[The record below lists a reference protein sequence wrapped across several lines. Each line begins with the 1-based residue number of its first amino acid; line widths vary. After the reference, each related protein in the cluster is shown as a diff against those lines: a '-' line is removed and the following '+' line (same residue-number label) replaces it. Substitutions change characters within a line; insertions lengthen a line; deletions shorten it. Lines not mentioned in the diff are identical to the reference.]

1 MVAFQT
7 RNPMHR
13 IHEELTKRA
22 AEEVDGSLLIHPVVG
37 MTKPGDVDH
46 YTRVR
51 VYRALVEN
59 YYDPNRTLLSLL
71 PLAMRMA
78 GPREALWH
86 AIIRRNYGANHFI
99 IGRDHAGP
107 GNDSQGKPFYG
118 PYEAQTMMAQYAD
131 EIGVKPVEFKE
142 LVYLADEERYE
153 EVNKVP
159 EGAHVFTISGTQ
171 VREDYLAKGKLLP
184 EWFTR
189 KETAEILQQMYPPRH
204 KQGVCIWFTGLSGS
218 GKSTTAEMLTSLLL
232 ERGRQVTLLD
242 GDVVRTH
249 LSKGLGFSPE
259 DRDTNI
265 LRIGFVAGEIARHG
279 GTVICAA
286 ISPYRTTRNEAR
298 KMVGEERF
306 IEVFVDTPIEVC
318 ENARC
323 ERPVR
328 PRPPRP
334 DHRLHRRGRSVRSAG
349 QPGDHPGYGGRF
361 DAEEN
366 ARKIIAYLEERG
378 FLHRRMANGQ

>member
-1 MVAFQT
+1 MGHANVVAFQT

-59 YYDPNRTLLSLL
+59 YYDSKKTLLSLF

-78 GPREALWH
+78 GPREAFWH

-153 EVNKVP
+153 EVTKVP
-159 EGAHVFTISGTQ
+159 EGAQIFSISGTQ

-218 GKSTTAEMLTSLLL
+218 GKSTTAEILTSLLL
-232 ERGRQVTLLD
+232 EHGRQVTAPGRRCGAHPPFQRFGLLP
-242 GDVVRTH
+242 R
-249 LSKGLGFSPE
+249 
-259 DRDTNI
+259 
-265 LRIGFVAGEIARHG
+265 
-279 GTVICAA
+279 
-286 ISPYRTTRNEAR
+286 
-298 KMVGEERF
+298 
-306 IEVFVDTPIEVC
+306 
-318 ENARC
+318 
-323 ERPVR
+323 R
-328 PRPPRP
+328 PRHQHPAHRLCGRRDCPPRRHC
-334 DHRLHRRGRSVRSAG
+334 DLRGDQPLPRHPQRSP
-349 QPGDHPGYGGRF
+349 QDGR
-361 DAEEN
+361 
-366 ARKIIAYLEERG
+366 
-378 FLHRRMANGQ
+378 